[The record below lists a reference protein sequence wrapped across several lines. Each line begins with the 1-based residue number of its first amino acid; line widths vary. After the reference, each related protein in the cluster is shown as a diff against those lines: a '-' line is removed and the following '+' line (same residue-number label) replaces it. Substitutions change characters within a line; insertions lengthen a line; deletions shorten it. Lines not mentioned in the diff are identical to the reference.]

1 MRRSERQ
8 STQIATGRR
17 GGAGAKTRG
26 AWVRWATHGL
36 EKSSGAGARRGCG
49 GWAAG
54 RVEGSRGA
62 GGEVG
67 AGNHARGGHAAAATL
82 DTAAGFAVDGG
93 CGGVGTGDTTIAAA
107 AARLVAV
114 VGVLLLVAKFFFL
127 GYG

>member
-1 MRRSERQ
+1 LEE
-8 STQIATGRR
+8 A
-17 GGAGAKTRG
+17 GGAGTRCG
-26 AWVRWATHGL
+26 
-36 EKSSGAGARRGCG
+36 SG

-54 RVEGSRGA
+54 RVEGSRGV
-62 GGEVG
+62 GGEIG

-82 DTAAGFAVDGG
+82 DTAASFAVDGG
-93 CGGVGTGDTTIAAA
+93 CGGGIGTGDTTVAAA